1 MTLLEFLQSR
11 LTEDKLTALAAIEG
25 SPAWHSSLAFRD
37 VKDEHGHF
45 VVEADRHH
53 PSVEQAAHIARH
65 CPARALADVEVKRLM
80 IADYL
85 RSDAAAELLARG
97 ALENAFG
104 ACPPSTPTT
113 PTTTPPGHSRGTRPL
128 TIPVRRQTGSPRR
141 SNGTQAGWK
150 RGSRSPMCQRCLPS
164 PRLKM
169 AVVTFLVTYALTAI
183 IVARETTWLPRSGS
197 FYLVNVITNVLLVS
211 LLTCVTMP
219 VAARAFRSWLY

>member
-1 MTLLEFLQSR
+1 MLIGEELIVVTLLEFLQSR

-65 CPARALADVEVKRLM
+65 CPARALADVEVKRLV

-97 ALENAFG
+97 ALENVLRRLSSVYADH
-104 ACPPSTPTT
+104 PDYNPSW
-113 PTTTPPGHSRGTRPL
+113 S
-128 TIPVRRQTGSPRR
+128 
-141 SNGTQAGWK
+141 
-150 RGSRSPMCQRCLPS
+150 
-164 PRLKM
+164 
-169 AVVTFLVTYALTAI
+169 
-183 IVARETTWLPRSGS
+183 
-197 FYLVNVITNVLLVS
+197 
-211 LLTCVTMP
+211 
-219 VAARAFRSWLY
+219 